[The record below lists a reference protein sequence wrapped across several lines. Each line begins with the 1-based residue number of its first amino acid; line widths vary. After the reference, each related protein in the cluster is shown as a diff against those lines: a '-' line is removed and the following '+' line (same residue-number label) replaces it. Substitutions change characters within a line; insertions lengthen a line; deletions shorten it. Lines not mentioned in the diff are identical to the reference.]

1 MKKSLRKREAMRKL
15 NKKNLVYL
23 LIGVF
28 VFALLINLP
37 NLTSRYIL
45 RVLNQ
50 TLITY
55 INVLSLYVVFGMA
68 GQTSFAQCGLYGIG
82 AYITANVAT
91 RAGLPPLVAVVASMA
106 GTALFAFII
115 GGALFRLKRF
125 YFTFATI
132 GLMMILNGIFA
143 NWTAG
148 TGGPAGMENLV
159 QFSIGSYVFD
169 TEKHYFFLIL
179 FCALLV
185 TLVSWLIYRSVL
197 GRSFMAIR
205 DDELAA
211 NCMGI
216 NSLLTKDIAFAIS
229 GAMCGLAGSLFAF
242 LAGYI
247 SATSFDLS
255 QSQLY
260 LVMIML
266 GGSSSPLGAA
276 IGSLLLSLMPEWFR
290 FLKDYM
296 LLVYGVGIMVLMVVL
311 PEGLVGGIKD
321 LYEKRSHRKQSYS
334 DAS

>member
-1 MKKSLRKREAMRKL
+1 MLKKSML

-23 LIGVF
+23 LLALF
-28 VFALLINLP
+28 VLALVVNLP
-37 NLTSRYIL
+37 NLSSRYML
-45 RVLNQ
+45 RVMNQ

-55 INVLSLYVVFGMA
+55 INVLSLYVVFGMG
-68 GQTSFAQCGLYGIG
+68 GQTSFAQCGLYGVG
-82 AYITANVAT
+82 AYITANIAT
-91 RAGLPPLVAVVASMA
+91 RLGLPPLLAVLCSMV
-106 GTALFAFII
+106 GTALFAFTI
-115 GGALFRLKRF
+115 GAALFRLKRF

-148 TGGPAGMENLV
+148 TGGPAGMGNLV
-159 QFSIGSYVFD
+159 QFSIGNLVFD
-169 TEKHYFFLIL
+169 TEKKYFFLVL
-179 FCALLV
+179 FFGLLATFV
-185 TLVSWLIYRSVL
+185 VWKIYRSTL

-229 GAMCGLAGSLFAF
+229 GALCGLAGSLFAF

-296 LLVYGVGIMVLMVVL
+296 LLIYGVGIMILMVIL

-321 LYEKRSHRKQSYS
+321 FYEKRTYRKQTYS
-334 DAS
+334 DAN

>member
-1 MKKSLRKREAMRKL
+1 ML
-15 NKKNLVYL
+15 NKKNLIYL
-23 LIGVF
+23 LLALF
-28 VFALLINLP
+28 VFALVVNLP
-37 NLTSRYIL
+37 NLSSRYML
-45 RVLNQ
+45 RVMNQ

-55 INVLSLYVVFGMA
+55 INVLSLYVVFGMG

-82 AYITANVAT
+82 AYITANIAT
-91 RAGLPPLVAVVASMA
+91 RLGLPPLLAVLCSMV
-106 GTALFAFII
+106 GTSLFAFTI
-115 GGALFRLKRF
+115 GAALFRLKRF

-148 TGGPAGMENLV
+148 TGGPGGMGNLV
-159 QFSIGSYVFD
+159 QFSIGSLVFD
-169 TEKHYFFLIL
+169 SEKKFFFL
-179 FCALLV
+179 ALLCGLLATFV
-185 TLVSWLIYRSVL
+185 VWKIYKSTL

-229 GAMCGLAGSLFAF
+229 GALCGLAGSLFAF

-247 SATSFDLS
+247 SATSFDLT

-296 LLVYGVGIMVLMVVL
+296 LLIYGVGIMILMVVL
-311 PEGLVGGIKD
+311 PEGLIGGIKD
-321 LYEKRSHRKQSYS
+321 FYEKRSYRKQTYS
-334 DAS
+334 DVN